1 MNQAQTRLD
10 LIDPV
15 LKEAGWGVTDRSY
28 IRVEVVIALGR
39 LQGVGKR
46 AKHKQSHPHQVFTG
60 ELTVRRRNL
69 DHTLSEANR

>member
-1 MNQAQTRLD
+1 MPDQANRNEVETRLD
-10 LIDPV
+10 LITPA
-15 LKEAGWGVTDRSY
+15 LS
-28 IRVEVVIALGR
+28 ALGR